1 MSREERMNK
10 RTNATNERIARET
23 NETNLAINEANNK
36 ANLELAN
43 QQNAWNIEQWN
54 RENAYNDPAAQMAR
68 YQAAGINANNANVSA
83 GDASHL
89 ESAELANQQAGHVDA
104 YQQDFQYDV
113 NAQISRILNGID
125 AMRSIQ
131 DIYQSGTLN
140 KQQIDANAIDLAYR
154 NGNNILSQQERLIG
168 LSKQLQ
174 ENTDMTSEQINA
186 FLEDIP
192 VSKGFSGDNIH
203 NGARRKRDL
212 DYESLRL
219 ANSRSQ
225 TAYQKES
232 KEYEIYKEFARE
244 AAKYQN
250 DNSWADYENKRQD
263 WTLKEIDKTYKGA
276 QADAQKE
283 IMRTYK
289 RMKKHINSLHVDRS
303 TKDALQLELMGALFG
318 TDSKYVSDAVGG
330 IAKAGVSMIPIK

>member
-36 ANLELAN
+36 ANLDLAL

-54 RENAYNDPAAQMAR
+54 RENAYNDPVAQMQR
-68 YQAAGINANNANVSA
+68 YQAAGINANNANVD
-83 GDASHL
+83 GGNASHL

-131 DIYQSGTLN
+131 DIYQSGQLN

-154 NGNNILSQQERLIG
+154 NGNNILSQQERLMG

-174 ENTDMTSEQINA
+174 ENTDMTPEQINA

-203 NGARRKRDL
+203 TGARRKRDL

-232 KEYEIYKEFARE
+232 KEYEVYKDFAYKN
-244 AAKYQN
+244 AYWQN
-250 DNSWADYENKRQD
+250 ENLSAQNRNLSQD
-263 WTLKEIDKTYKGA
+263 WINKELNNEFQGYKNS
-276 QADAQKE
+276 AQKE
-283 IMRTYK
+283 ILQTYK
-289 RMKKHINSLHVDRS
+289 RMKKHINSLRIDRS

-330 IAKAGVSMIPIK
+330 MAKAGMSMIPKI